1 MTEKKKH
8 TKPRVHIP
16 NPDGRPVENI
26 VEPIHDTPDN
36 VAKAV
41 MKKVMKGKKDG

>member
-8 TKPRVHIP
+8 TKPRTHTP

-26 VEPIHDTPDN
+26 VQPIRDTPEN

-41 MKKVMKGKKDG
+41 MKKIKPIKKDK